1 MRIRR
6 RRCRSVTVGSVRIG
20 GGAPVSVQSM
30 TNTPTADACA
40 TIAQIR
46 ALVETGA
53 QIVRVSVPD
62 EASAAALHRIV
73 AESGVPIVADIHFR
87 HDLAVAAVEAGVA
100 KLRINPG
107 NIRRPA
113 DVRILAEKAASRGI
127 PIRVGINSGSIP
139 GDLREKLG
147 TGADALWAA
156 AERHLLLLGETGFS
170 DTVISLKASDPMT
183 TVEANL
189 RAARECDRPLHL
201 GVTEAGPPLEGAVR
215 SSVAIGLLLARGIGD
230 TIRVSLS
237 GPPEDEPFVAWE
249 ILSSLGLGRIHPRL
263 VSCPTC
269 ARTRI
274 DVAGIAGELS
284 GILRRIRGGFTVAVM
299 GCEVNG
305 PGEAREADLAVIG
318 SPSGMILF
326 ESGRRLPGT
335 VQPGGIRARLE
346 HELSRIAEE
355 QGGPVR

>member
-20 GGAPVSVQSM
+20 GRAPISVQSM
-30 TNTPTADACA
+30 TNTPTADAGA

-46 ALVETGA
+46 SLVEAGA

-107 NIRRPA
+107 NIQRPA
-113 DVRILAEKAASRGI
+113 DVRVLAEKAASRGI

-139 GDLREKLG
+139 GHIREKLG

-156 AERHLLLLGETGFS
+156 AERHLLLLAETGFT

-201 GVTEAGPPLEGAVR
+201 GVTEAGPSLEGAVR

-284 GILRRIRGGFTVAVM
+284 GILRRIRGDFTVAVM

-305 PGEAREADLAVIG
+305 PGEAREADFAVIG
-318 SPSGMILF
+318 SPAGMILF
-326 ESGRRLPGT
+326 EGGRRLPGT
-335 VQPGGIRARLE
+335 VHPDEIRSKLE
-346 HELSRIAEE
+346 HELSRFAEK
-355 QGGPVR
+355 QGGPAR